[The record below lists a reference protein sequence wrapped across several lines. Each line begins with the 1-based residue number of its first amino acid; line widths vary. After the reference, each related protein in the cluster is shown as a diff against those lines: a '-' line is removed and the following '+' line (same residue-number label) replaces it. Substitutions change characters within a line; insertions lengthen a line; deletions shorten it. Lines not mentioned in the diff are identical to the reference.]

1 MSHIHKKTENA
12 KISSNNSISRKQGLN
27 TTTAPQKAIIAD
39 QKAII
44 ASLNPTTA
52 AAEPLSASQPLPKQT
67 KRKKT
72 LRSGNAFI
80 RPPKQ
85 NLLIIRYSEPVILR
99 FD

>member
-1 MSHIHKKTENA
+1 MSHIHKKTEND
-12 KISSNNSISRKQGLN
+12 KIYPNNSISRKQGLN
-27 TTTAPQKAIIAD
+27 TTTAPQKAIIAP

-44 ASLNPTTA
+44 ASLNQTT
-52 AAEPLSASQPLPKQT
+52 EKKKQT

-72 LRSGNAFI
+72 LRSGNSFI

-85 NLLIIRYSEPVILR
+85 NLLIMRYSEPVILR

>member
-1 MSHIHKKTENA
+1 MSHIHKKTEND

-27 TTTAPQKAIIAD
+27 TTTAPQKAIIA
-39 QKAII
+39 
-44 ASLNPTTA
+44 SLNPTT
-52 AAEPLSASQPLPKQT
+52 EKKKQT

-72 LRSGNAFI
+72 LRSGNSFI

-85 NLLIIRYSEPVILR
+85 NLLIMRYSEPVILR

>member
-1 MSHIHKKTENA
+1 MSHIHKKTEND

-27 TTTAPQKAIIAD
+27 TTTADQKAIIAD

-44 ASLNPTTA
+44 ASLNPTT
-52 AAEPLSASQPLPKQT
+52 EKKKQT

-85 NLLIIRYSEPVILR
+85 NLLIMRYSEPVILR